1 MRVGIN
7 MVFKALPCR
16 TRWEGLLVAF
26 WILMIQGL
34 VLIWMARRPVDWI
47 KFALIVLLVVSVPV
61 LFYVLQRVWAA
72 FSMEYWIDR
81 NALSLVWAGRREL
94 VPLPSIRRIV
104 RGGVTPMAD
113 PPWRQWPAPF
123 VGTGEGPGVLPI
135 RMVASRPLDQC
146 LLLETD
152 ELIYAISPADAEGFL
167 AALQE
172 RYRLGPVRVL
182 SADVEQQGPA
192 GSTAPALLLLGGG
205 LVGALILFGLLM
217 VRYPDL
223 PNALAFQYNIDGE
236 PLVVRDKTALFL
248 LPMIGLLAWL
258 VNGLW
263 GLWMVY
269 RAQITGAY
277 MLWGGAI
284 VVQLCSLMALI
295 SLIN

>member
-1 MRVGIN
+1 LIH
-7 MVFKALPCR
+7 
-16 TRWEGLLVAF
+16 GLL
-26 WILMIQGL
+26 
-34 VLIWMARRPVDWI
+34 LIWMARRPVDWI
-47 KFALIVLLVVSVPV
+47 KFALVVLLVASVPV
-61 LFYVLQRVWAA
+61 LFYVLQRVWAT
-72 FSMEYWIDR
+72 FSLEYWIDR

-94 VPLPSIRRIV
+94 VPLPSIRRII
-104 RGGVTPMAD
+104 RGGATPLSD
-113 PPWRQWPAPF
+113 PSWHQWPAPF
-123 VGTGEGPGVLPI
+123 VGVGRGLGLLNI
-135 RMVASRPLDQC
+135 RMVASRPLNEC

-152 ELIYAISPADAEGFL
+152 DLIYAVSPADPDGFL

-182 SADVEQQGPA
+182 SPGPESSQSPA
-192 GSTAPALLLLGGG
+192 GASAPGLLLLGGG
-205 LVGALILFGLLM
+205 LVGAMILFGLLM

-236 PLVVRDKTALFL
+236 PLVVREKTALFL
-248 LPMIGLLAWL
+248 LPLIGLLAWL
-258 VNGLW
+258 VNGAW

-269 RAQITGAY
+269 RAQVSQATTPITGAY

>member
-1 MRVGIN
+1 
-7 MVFKALPCR
+7 
-16 TRWEGLLVAF
+16 
-26 WILMIQGL
+26 
-34 VLIWMARRPVDWI
+34 
-47 KFALIVLLVVSVPV
+47 
-61 LFYVLQRVWAA
+61 
-72 FSMEYWIDR
+72 
-81 NALSLVWAGRREL
+81 
-94 VPLPSIRRIV
+94 
-104 RGGVTPMAD
+104 
-113 PPWRQWPAPF
+113 
-123 VGTGEGPGVLPI
+123 
-135 RMVASRPLDQC
+135 
-146 LLLETD
+146 
-152 ELIYAISPADAEGFL
+152 
-167 AALQE
+167 
-172 RYRLGPVRVL
+172 
-182 SADVEQQGPA
+182 
-192 GSTAPALLLLGGG
+192 LLLGGG